1 MTLLLLIRHA
11 VTETTGKR
19 LPSPDTPLSARGR
32 EEAETL
38 AERLRGVP
46 LAAIYASPLA
56 RCEETAAPLA
66 RATRLEVRLVGGLR
80 DTDYG
85 EWSGRSLRQVA
96 RTRLWR
102 ALRERPSAVRFPR
115 GETLAEVQ
123 ARGVRALEDI
133 AAAHPRGTVAV
144 VCHADVVRLALM
156 QLIGLHID
164 FIERVVVAPASVSAV
179 SIGHGIPRL
188 LALGCIGD
196 LRHLAPR
203 PRPAPRK
210 VGG

>member
-1 MTLLLLIRHA
+1 MR
-11 VTETTGKR
+11 R
-19 LPSPDTPLSARGR
+19 RPLRWL
-32 EEAETL
+32 EA
-38 AERLRGVP
+38 
-46 LAAIYASPLA
+46 ISFY
-56 RCEETAAPLA
+56 
-66 RATRLEVRLVGGLR
+66 RATTSGGPTSAYEACAAAAAQCPVDMDLSS
-80 DTDYG
+80 
-85 EWSGRSLRQVA
+85 WQVA
-96 RTRLWR
+96 FVGVRVLV
-102 ALRERPSAVRFPR
+102 AVPLRERPSAVRFPA

-123 ARGVRALEDI
+123 GRGVKALDDI

-188 LALGCIGD
+188 VALGCIGD